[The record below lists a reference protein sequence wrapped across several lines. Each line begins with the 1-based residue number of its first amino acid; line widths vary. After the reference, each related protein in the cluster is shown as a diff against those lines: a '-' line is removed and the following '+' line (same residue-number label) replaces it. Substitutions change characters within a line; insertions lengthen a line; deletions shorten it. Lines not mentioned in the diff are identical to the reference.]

1 MEMQSQ
7 SAQSQ
12 LFQESLRPD
21 IASIV
26 NMYSSVDDDETKYL
40 QTDPFDFDFKTYGQ
54 ELKEPQDLNIFEGC
68 MSDTYQNVLKRIA
81 QLKELG
87 NFGKVPSRRKRWKT
101 DWELEPWDNNARTKN
116 KPLEDE
122 AEIDIGYDAPPP
134 SFTAGIDLQKR
145 RRARI
150 EAAKCRISE
159 IRKAPATRIAN
170 AIDSPS
176 HLGHK
181 HVCPPQKNIRKNQ
194 WRKRRDDK
202 DHLTEISNTTDCVKK
217 RKKRDSCNGIDWE
230 DCVIELLLLHGANE
244 EEIEQGQ
251 YKRLLDLHVFS
262 A

>member
-1 MEMQSQ
+1 
-7 SAQSQ
+7 
-12 LFQESLRPD
+12 
-21 IASIV
+21 
-26 NMYSSVDDDETKYL
+26 
-40 QTDPFDFDFKTYGQ
+40 
-54 ELKEPQDLNIFEGC
+54 

-87 NFGKVPSRRKRWKT
+87 NFGKVPTRRKRCKT
-101 DWELEPWDNNARTKN
+101 DWELEPWDNARTKN
-116 KPLEDE
+116 KPLEEE

-202 DHLTEISNTTDCVKK
+202 DHLTEISNTTDCVKR

>member
-1 MEMQSQ
+1 
-7 SAQSQ
+7 
-12 LFQESLRPD
+12 
-21 IASIV
+21 
-26 NMYSSVDDDETKYL
+26 MYSSVDDDETKYL

-54 ELKEPQDLNIFEGC
+54 ELKEPEDLNILEGC

-101 DWELEPWDNNARTKN
+101 DWELEPWDNARTKN

-159 IRKAPATRIAN
+159 IRKPPATRIAN

-176 HLGHK
+176 HLGLK

-244 EEIEQGQ
+244 QEIEQGQ